1 MGSSPSS
8 FSNFEATIQIKDGIT
23 FRISYADLV
32 DHVLLLRKVI
42 SHPEMTEQG
51 VELDY
56 FIQDYCKRMAQQEM
70 ISKKQQLKLPWQI
83 EWIWH
88 VHRLH
93 PIAYF
98 NDCTKQLQGGNLVD
112 KLAYNLI
119 EKRYKK
125 HDSKTVFTSIKNDS
139 SFVPSIDLTQ
149 AVIRQRYFLQNFQKH
164 DLSERSFKQQDLSY
178 FEQLVQNY
186 VLFFK
191 LARENEMIIPTSD
204 IDIIW
209 HSHMRRPVHYRT
221 VSKALC
227 GFVLDHDDAIE
238 QSILSNNYQKTAE
251 RWKQAYNTD
260 YDHDIDRKN
269 IESSRYVSSCAAVG
283 SGWDSICA
291 GGGGCGG
298 DGEGDGGGCGEDCED

>member
-51 VELDY
+51 AELDY

-70 ISKKQQLKLPWQI
+70 ISKKQQLKLPWQT

-98 NDCTKQLQGGNLVD
+98 NDCTKQLQ
-112 KLAYNLI
+112 
-119 EKRYKK
+119 
-125 HDSKTVFTSIKNDS
+125 VFTSIKNDS

-149 AVIRQRYFLQNFQKH
+149 AVIRQRDFLQNFQKH
-164 DLSERSFKQQDLSY
+164 DLYERSFKQQNLSY

-186 VLFFK
+186 VLFLK
-191 LARENEMIIPTSD
+191 LARENEMIVPTFD

-227 GFVLDHDDAIE
+227 GFILDHDDAIE
-238 QSILSNNYQKTAE
+238 QNILSNSYQKTAE
-251 RWKQAYNTD
+251 RWKQTYNTD
-260 YDHDIDRKN
+260 YGHNIDRKN
-269 IESSRYVSSCAAVG
+269 IEASLYVSSCAAVG

-298 DGEGDGGGCGEDCED
+298 DGEGGGCGEDCED